1 VSAARPHGHDGH
13 DHSPDHSPD
22 HNDHNDHN
30 HGPDHDDHNHGPDHD
45 DHNHG
50 PDHDDD
56 DHGPLRNDAWHGH
69 RHRAGGHS
77 HHAHAPPGDPG
88 RAFLIGIALNIGF
101 VIIEASAGFIADST
115 ALLAD
120 AAHNLGD
127 VLGLAMAWGA
137 TVLAR
142 RQRTA
147 RRTYGLRRT
156 TILAGLANATLIL
169 VAIGGVTW
177 EAIRRI
183 GQPAHVDGGLVAI
196 VAAVGV
202 LVNCG
207 AALLFAR
214 GRDRDVNRRGAFLHL
229 LADAAVSAGVVIAGL
244 IVWQT
249 GWSWIDPATSIVVSL
264 VILLGTVGL
273 FRDALN
279 LLLDA
284 VPAHID
290 PSAVEAYLAGL
301 PGVQEVHDLHIWP
314 MSTTE
319 IALTAHLVV
328 PWAACP
334 PSFLR
339 DAAAAMEHRF
349 GIAHTTLQLEPT
361 EADKVCGQAG
371 NAV

>member
-1 VSAARPHGHDGH
+1 M
-13 DHSPDHSPD
+13 
-22 HNDHNDHN
+22 
-30 HGPDHDDHNHGPDHD
+30 
-45 DHNHG
+45 
-50 PDHDDD
+50 
-56 DHGPLRNDAWHGH
+56 
-69 RHRAGGHS
+69 
-77 HHAHAPPGDPG
+77 
-88 RAFLIGIALNIGF
+88 IGILLNVSF
-101 VIIEASAGFIADST
+101 VVVEAIAGIVAGST

-142 RQRTA
+142 RTRTA

-169 VAIGGVTW
+169 VAVGGVTW

-183 GQPAHVDGGLVAI
+183 GEPAHVDGGLVAI
-196 VAAVGV
+196 VATVGV

-207 AALLFAR
+207 AAMLFAR
-214 GRDRDVNRRGAFLHL
+214 GRDRDVNRRGAYLHL
-229 LADAAVSAGVVIAGL
+229 MADAAVSAGVVIAGV

-249 GWSWIDPATSIVVSL
+249 GWSWIDPVTSIVVSI
-264 VILLGTVGL
+264 VILVATVGL
-273 FRDALN
+273 LRDALN

-290 PSAVEAYLAGL
+290 PAAVDEYLASL
-301 PGVQEVHDLHIWP
+301 PGVQHVHDLHIWS

-319 IALTAHLVV
+319 VALTAHLVV
-328 PWAACP
+328 PWASCP

-339 DAAAAMEHRF
+339 DAETEIEHRF
-349 GIAHTTLQLEPT
+349 GIAHTTLQLEP
-361 EADKVCGQAG
+361 ADADEVCRQPGDG
-371 NAV
+371 V